1 MNNNNEFVNVPEQL
15 KRSPDWLTWRRQP
28 RDGKI
33 AKKPNIFN
41 PNKDIKIEWDNREL
55 LTYKEAINEY
65 ERCPGTNDGL
75 EETTIVQMEKEL
87 RTPIAADGV
96 GFAFRT
102 YNDIAGIDLD
112 HALDESGNISPTAKA
127 VLNAARGCYVEVSLS
142 GSGFHIYGICDK
154 TKMLETYGKSSFQ
167 NKEKG
172 IEVYFRSH
180 YFVVTGKRWMNGWG
194 SIESAVQTCYNL
206 INGTTAT
213 TNTEQ
218 SVAANQEQTERSG
231 VKMPNTNTQSKNNP
245 SVAANS
251 NQAERSGEYRL
262 NTNTQSKNNPSVAAN
277 AMPSKGEYTDA
288 DILRLPAM
296 DLQGVRYIM
305 NKEEPVLDTVLRQG
319 YSAAPLTWGQH
330 ADGSQDKSAIDMKVC
345 GLLANY
351 YHRYGIDTI
360 VSIFKQSALNRSK
373 EKANFEEYIYKTA
386 SIAYNA
392 QKTWFAAVN
401 YRQISYREKELVKS
415 WVARSKRK

>member
-1 MNNNNEFVNVPEQL
+1 MADEFANVPEQM
-15 KRSPDWLTWRRQP
+15 KRCPDWLTWRKQL
-28 RDGKI
+28 RDGRI
-33 AKKPNIFN
+33 AKKPNIPAGKPWDEQNLLTFKEACFENNEN
-41 PNKDIKIEWDNREL
+41 PNTGEDLPENTIQ
-55 LTYKEAINEY
+55 
-65 ERCPGTNDGL
+65 GL
-75 EETTIVQMEKEL
+75 EKDLKKT
-87 RTPIAADGV
+87 IAADGI

-112 HALDESGNISPTAKA
+112 HAIDESGNISPIAKA
-127 VLNAARGCYVEVSLS
+127 ILNAARGCYVETSLS
-142 GSGFHIYGICDK
+142 GTGFHIYGICDK
-154 TKMLETYGKSSFQ
+154 ARMLEKYGKSSFQ
-167 NKEKG
+167 SKEKG

-194 SIESAVQTCYNL
+194 SIEKAVETCYNL

-218 SVAANQEQTERSG
+218 SVAANQKQT
-231 VKMPNTNTQSKNNP
+231 
-245 SVAANS
+245 
-251 NQAERSGEYRL
+251 ERSGEYRL